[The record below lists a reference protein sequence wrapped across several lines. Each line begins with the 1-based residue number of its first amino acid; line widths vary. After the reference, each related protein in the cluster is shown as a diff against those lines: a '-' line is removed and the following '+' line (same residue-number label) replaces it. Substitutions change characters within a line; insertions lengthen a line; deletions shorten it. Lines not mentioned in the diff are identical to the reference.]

1 MIEYNTPPA
10 DAAAPSVSPADWKER
25 GRLSLEQQWS
35 LAQDL
40 LTLGRRVLSRSAGQ
54 TQRPTS
60 LAQVERILQLA
71 TRLAR
76 LSTDLAAQ
84 SANAREECPK
94 CCAARLEREAALHR
108 IYGEDAEPPAPSAPS
123 PMENIVPTACPSH
136 LV

>member
-10 DAAAPSVSPADWKER
+10 VAAAPPASPADWKER
-25 GRLSLEQQWS
+25 ARLSLEQQWT

-40 LTLGRRVLSRSAGQ
+40 LTLGRRILSRYAGQ

-60 LAQVERILQLA
+60 LAQVERILHLA

-84 SANAREECPK
+84 SANSLEECPK
-94 CCAARLEREAALHR
+94 CCARRLEMEAALHK
-108 IYGEDAEPPAPSAPS
+108 IYGEDKYPPAPSEPS
-123 PMENIVPTACPSH
+123 PTQSTVPTA
-136 LV
+136 